1 MNYKYFISINQF
13 AAYEK
18 FGDAI
23 DFIDLCIFDFIKDFA
38 NSKKCVTMQY
48 EGSAY
53 FKITRVLI
61 MQNLPLIGIK
71 TKQGISN
78 RIEKLIALSIIARY
92 ENNKKEGVSFFKF
105 GNNYD
110 CLVFTPINESCPP
123 VEKNDYPINES
134 LQVAINESLQDNTYK
149 GIREIKEEKEKEISP
164 SSFSNSKKSLLETAL
179 LNKKEDATPNGL
191 AQQNEDAEKKAL
203 EVLCYNILSFLGNN
217 TTEPM
222 HSKVRRK
229 MREKGLSREY
239 VEKQFVAYKAF
250 VATQKNY
257 KFQTYDT
264 LLDAF
269 AERDYEA
276 QLKDLRQKGASA
288 IKEVKKEGRNQN
300 LG

>member
-1 MNYKYFISINQF
+1 VF
-13 AAYEK
+13 A
-18 FGDAI
+18 
-23 DFIDLCIFDFIKDFA
+23 
-38 NSKKCVTMQY
+38 
-48 EGSAY
+48 
-53 FKITRVLI
+53 
-61 MQNLPLIGIK
+61 
-71 TKQGISN
+71 
-78 RIEKLIALSIIARY
+78 
-92 ENNKKEGVSFFKF
+92 
-105 GNNYD
+105 
-110 CLVFTPINESCPP
+110 PINESCPP

-134 LQVAINESLQDNTYK
+134 LQVAINESLQDNIYK
-149 GIREIKEEKEKEISP
+149 GIREIKEEKEISP

-276 QLKDLRQKGASA
+276 QLKDLQLKGASA